1 MIERAVSVAEVL
13 TGTSCT
19 TRTYDYDIDTKVF
32 VRNTRAQ
39 EEEGEYEYI
48 SDYQGAGNG
57 KGEAHIEPAVL
68 YQPLGEATSDDS
80 FGDEWRRILIEY
92 GSRCEQYG
100 GHWSGHR
107 CVGVR
112 SSRPS
117 PAAKYIEKCVAGTA
131 SYGIVG
137 VLVDAVKVS
146 PAGAAVSCFLG
157 ELAP

>member
-1 MIERAVSVAEVL
+1 MSL
-13 TGTSCT
+13 T
-19 TRTYDYDIDTKVF
+19 TR
-32 VRNTRAQ
+32 APQ
-39 EEEGEYEYI
+39 EEGGYEYA
-48 SDYQGAGNG
+48 SDHSGGDNG
-57 KGEAHIEPAVL
+57 KSGTEEAHIEPAVL
-68 YQPLGEATSDDS
+68 YQPLGEASAVGS
-80 FGDEWRRILIEY
+80 FGEEWRRILIEY

-100 GHWSGHR
+100 GHWSGRR

>member
-1 MIERAVSVAEVL
+1 VEAADGTISMSMRCAYDGDGGCATL
-13 TGTSCT
+13 TL
-19 TRTYDYDIDTKVF
+19 RVY
-32 VRNTRAQ
+32 Q
-39 EEEGEYEYI
+39 EEGGDEYASDRHEANEGHE
-48 SDYQGAGNG
+48 
-57 KGEAHIEPAVL
+57 EAHIEPAVL
-68 YQPLGEATSDDS
+68 YQPLGAAASDDDS
-80 FGDEWRRILIEY
+80 FGEEWRRILIEY

-146 PAGAAVSCFLG
+146 PVGAAVSCFLG